1 MKRYIRTNFMKNSLR
16 QANID
21 AIEFFIEFEFPF
33 PKGEFLAD
41 DWKDLL
47 DGVSMGIDSDF
58 EVAEGIIEYL
68 QKEVDFNNKH
78 AEIYDEDPLAN
89 LTLEIYNDVK
99 KEYRKAISY
108 TDSKTIVSNK
118 SKITVGNSLTN
129 ELPPSIDQF
138 LQDLAQQ
145 FGYFTYSDIMNHK
158 FTNSE
163 INKLK
168 YLRSKIMKLM
178 EEIPDPDDE
187 DSYLIDKEVNKVSS
201 IIKSSVKE
209 NLRENYDRYRWIE
222 DNKEPDGKIKR

>member
-1 MKRYIRTNFMKNSLR
+1 MKRYIRTNFMENSLH

-108 TDSKTIVSNK
+108 
-118 SKITVGNSLTN
+118 
-129 ELPPSIDQF
+129 
-138 LQDLAQQ
+138 
-145 FGYFTYSDIMNHK
+145 
-158 FTNSE
+158 
-163 INKLK
+163 
-168 YLRSKIMKLM
+168 
-178 EEIPDPDDE
+178 
-187 DSYLIDKEVNKVSS
+187 
-201 IIKSSVKE
+201 
-209 NLRENYDRYRWIE
+209 
-222 DNKEPDGKIKR
+222 

>member
-1 MKRYIRTNFMKNSLR
+1 MLNIVSTPRYRRALKKLKKDHKVKIIKKLEETIKKLANFEITTEQRNHKLEGTDIYDIHIEGDVILLYRYLGEAIIIDLELTDIVNHDELNRKIKADRISDKFMKRYIRTNSMKNSLR

-78 AEIYDEDPLAN
+78 AEIFDEDPLAD

-108 TDSKTIVSNK
+108 
-118 SKITVGNSLTN
+118 
-129 ELPPSIDQF
+129 
-138 LQDLAQQ
+138 
-145 FGYFTYSDIMNHK
+145 
-158 FTNSE
+158 
-163 INKLK
+163 
-168 YLRSKIMKLM
+168 
-178 EEIPDPDDE
+178 
-187 DSYLIDKEVNKVSS
+187 
-201 IIKSSVKE
+201 
-209 NLRENYDRYRWIE
+209 
-222 DNKEPDGKIKR
+222 